1 MRQNC
6 HQFRFGTRFQ
16 TQRLAGVDQRFN
28 YAAVLVHL
36 DRVNQEVVTFIT
48 VGFTRAL
55 KRGVNRTQAML
66 QDLREAEQCRQTL
79 ALSFTGFNQLR
90 EIHARFRDVRIRAD
104 ADVAQFVDV
113 VIVIAPPGNIVSAQ
127 HLAGF
132 LGAHRNLLHRT

>member
-1 MRQNC
+1 MGQNR
-6 HQFRFGTRFQ
+6 HQLRFGAGFQ
-16 TQRLAGVDQRFN
+16 TQRLAGVDQRFDH
-28 YAAVLVHL
+28 AAVLVNL
-36 DRVNQEVVTFIT
+36 DGVNQEVVAFIA

-55 KRGVNRTQAML
+55 ERGVNRTQAML

-79 ALSFTGFNQLR
+79 ALSFTGFHQFG

-113 VIVIAPPGNIVSAQ
+113 VVVIAPPGNIVSAQ

>member
-1 MRQNC
+1 MRQHG
-6 HQFRFGTRFQ
+6 HQLGFGTCLQ
-16 TQRLAGVDQRFN
+16 PQRLAGVDQRFN
-28 YAAVLVHL
+28 HAAVLVYL
-36 DRVNQEVVTFIT
+36 DRVNQEVVAFIA
-48 VGFTRAL
+48 VGFTRAFE
-55 KRGVNRTQAML
+55 RGVNRTQAML

-79 ALSFTGFNQLR
+79 ALSLTGFHQFG

-113 VIVIAPPGNIVSAQ
+113 VVVIAPPGNIVSAQ